1 MSPAEKKHKM
11 KSTIKIDTEQGQPI
25 LKIVQPID
33 CVNFTLQNDDYDVRD
48 KLLAEFIQKP
58 SMTDWNGWFRVNT
71 HFTHPFENP
80 THQITTIAPVEV
92 DELFNLF
99 KHNILNRL
107 VPYNTIVAINSG
119 QEKSQGK
126 HAKIMEFFNWLG
138 EQKCATY
145 EEQHPYIEQIPQEG
159 QTGNKKRTVRDFFE
173 LDLPHQEARMA
184 AFENTSK
191 ARLDLEVNSLSEAI
205 LQSFYISDTKQGAEY
220 WQDIMVNSI

>member
-1 MSPAEKKHKM
+1 M

-48 KLLAEFIQKP
+48 KLLSEFIQKP

-92 DELFNLF
+92 EELFNLF

-107 VPYNTIVAINSG
+107 VPYNTVIAINSG
-119 QEKSQGK
+119 ELKSKGK
-126 HAKIMEFFNWLG
+126 HAKIIEFFNWLS
-138 EQKCATY
+138 EQEWATW
-145 EEQHPYIEQIPQEG
+145 EEQHPYLSEQKPKL
-159 QTGNKKRTVRDFFE
+159 TKRKTIRDVFE
-173 LDLPHQEARMA
+173 TRLSDEERIA
-184 AFENTSK
+184 AFDNTPRYKWDTGIESDYQ
-191 ARLDLEVNSLSEAI
+191 ALDVAFDFSTSPEGL
-205 LQSFYISDTKQGAEY
+205 EY
-220 WQDIMVNSI
+220 WNKVLERLIPSPEEIYD